1 MAQHRFRRRPGAAGD
16 PGVLRTRE
24 AGGSWKDS
32 ESNDGRDRHDRSGR
46 DARRRRPPPRPRA
59 VENCRENIA
68 KQNENGQTGANTGD
82 AQDPKSLPTAVTNCD
97 HFWQN
102 NGAIGN
108 N

>member
-1 MAQHRFRRRPGAAGD
+1 MMAAIAMTGLVVTLGAGGAAAYG
-16 PGVLRTRE
+16 GE
-24 AGGSWKDS
+24 AP
-32 ESNDGRDRHDRSGR
+32 N
-46 DARRRRPPPRPRA
+46 PRA